1 MRISDWSSDVCS
13 SDLSP
18 WIAEH
23 QRDSVLVHRRS
34 RVVGRLML
42 AASYEHNIKAT
53 AGEEQAH
60 ESGKGRRIK
69 RDQRRSDPTVA
80 DRRSPPQGTQKRVVQ
95 MSDPEPEH
103 SPPPASRINRDAR
116 KAAQTGG
123 KKGVR

>member
-13 SDLSP
+13 SDLDAVIQADRQIIAVDREHAAGKAIVERSRALICAESP

-69 RDQRRSDPTVA
+69 RDQRRSDQ
-80 DRRSPPQGTQKRVVQ
+80 DRKSTRLN
-95 MSDPEPEH
+95 
-103 SPPPASRINRDAR
+103 SRN
-116 KAAQTGG
+116 
-123 KKGVR
+123 

>member
-1 MRISDWSSDVCS
+1 MIIAFYLEHASGKAIVERSRALICAE
-13 SDLSP
+13 SP

-60 ESGKGRRIK
+60 ESGKGRRITS
-69 RDQRRSDPTVA
+69 DQRRSDQVVS
-80 DRRSPPQGTQKRVVQ
+80 DRRA
-95 MSDPEPEH
+95 
-103 SPPPASRINRDAR
+103 PPPGEPQRGAR
-116 KAAQTGG
+116 GTATW
-123 KKGVR
+123 RE

>member
-69 RDQRRSDPTVA
+69 RDQRRSDQIVA
-80 DRRSPPQGTQKRVVQ
+80 DRRAPPQGDQQRVGQ
-95 MSDPEPEH
+95 M
-103 SPPPASRINRDAR
+103 RDAEPDQAQQDR
-116 KAAQTGG
+116 KSKRLNSST
-123 KKGVR
+123 

>member
-13 SDLSP
+13 SDLDAVIQADRQIIAVDREHAAGKAIVERSRALICAESP

-69 RDQRRSDPTVA
+69 RDQRTA
-80 DRRSPPQGTQKRVVQ
+80 DKRKSVEKGKRV
-95 MSDPEPEH
+95 S
-103 SPPPASRINRDAR
+103 
-116 KAAQTGG
+116 
-123 KKGVR
+123 VRLRS